1 MALLR
6 VLIVDDY
13 EPFLQ
18 VLRSMLPSDR
28 FQVIAQASDGLEAVK
43 QARLLQP
50 DLMLLDVG
58 LPRLNGIEVARTVK
72 SVAPQVVIL
81 MLSQDASPDIV
92 GEALKAGA
100 LGYIHKQRAQRELLT
115 GIESVMAGKQFA
127 SKGMLDHHTD
137 ESGAVSHAAHVH
149 RAFY

>member
-100 LGYIHKQRAQRELLT
+100 L
-115 GIESVMAGKQFA
+115 
-127 SKGMLDHHTD
+127 
-137 ESGAVSHAAHVH
+137 
-149 RAFY
+149 